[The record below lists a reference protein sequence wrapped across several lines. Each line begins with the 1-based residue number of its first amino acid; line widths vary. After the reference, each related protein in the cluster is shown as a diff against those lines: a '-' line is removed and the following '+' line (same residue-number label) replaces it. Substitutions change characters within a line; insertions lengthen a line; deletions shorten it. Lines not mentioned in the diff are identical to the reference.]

1 MLINFKAARN
11 RCFFLKKI
19 LKSKVLLLMFIL
31 LSSNPCNAI
40 KGMSSISLSDSVPP
54 PSREPADEDFYL
66 DPEEIDLN
74 DSLAVEKEKNRIREN
89 LRMKKQQD
97 WEWRKNR
104 GAR

>member
-1 MLINFKAARN
+1 MKPKL
-11 RCFFLKKI
+11 FFLIFSLI
-19 LKSKVLLLMFIL
+19 LS
-31 LSSNPCNAI
+31 LSAYAI
-40 KGMSSISLSDSVPP
+40 KGMSTISLSEPK

-66 DPEEIDLN
+66 DPEEIDLH

-89 LRMKKQQD
+89 LRIKKQQD

>member
-1 MLINFKAARN
+1 MKP
-11 RCFFLKKI
+11 K
-19 LKSKVLLLMFIL
+19 LLLLIFSLIL
-31 LSSNPCNAI
+31 SFSAYAI
-40 KGMSSISLSDSVPP
+40 KGMSTISLSEPKP
-54 PSREPADEDFYL
+54 YREPAEDFYL

-89 LRMKKQQD
+89 LSIKKQQD